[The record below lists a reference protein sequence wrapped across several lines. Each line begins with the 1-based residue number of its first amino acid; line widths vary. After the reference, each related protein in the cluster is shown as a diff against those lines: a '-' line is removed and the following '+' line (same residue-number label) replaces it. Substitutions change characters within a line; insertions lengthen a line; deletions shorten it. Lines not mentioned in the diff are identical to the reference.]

1 MGSSPASR
9 TTHRTWYLQQKATH
23 LLGGFLRSLGGRRGS
38 DFCEKLTFRENFSQK
53 KFFEKIFKNSRK
65 SLDNRPQMWYNKE
78 NELRGQPMDFRLTY
92 EQAVFF
98 QMLLIMYEQGEL
110 DIRQIKKELIE
121 KMGEENYKKNYEK
134 VKKSLKN
141 A

>member
-1 MGSSPASR
+1 M
-9 TTHRTWYLQQKATH
+9 
-23 LLGGFLRSLGGRRGS
+23 
-38 DFCEKLTFRENFSQK
+38 DFKLT
-53 KFFEKIFKNSRK
+53 
-65 SLDNRPQMWYNKE
+65 W
-78 NELRGQPMDFRLTY
+78 

-121 KMGEENYKKNYEK
+121 KMGEEGYKKNYEK
-134 VKKSLKN
+134 IKKSLKI

>member
-1 MGSSPASR
+1 MTSNPLWKCVSQGDFAAR
-9 TTHRTWYLQQKATH
+9 ARA
-23 LLGGFLRSLGGRRGS
+23 RGS

-53 KFFEKIFKNSRK
+53 KFFEKIFKFSRK
-65 SLDNRPQMWYNKE
+65 SLDNRPQKWYNKE
-78 NELRGQPMDFRLTY
+78 NELRGRPMDLKLTW

-110 DIRQIKKELIE
+110 NVKQIEKELIE
-121 KMGEENYKKNYEK
+121 KMGEEKYKKNLEK
-134 VKKSLKN
+134 IKKSLKN

>member
-1 MGSSPASR
+1 
-9 TTHRTWYLQQKATH
+9 
-23 LLGGFLRSLGGRRGS
+23 
-38 DFCEKLTFRENFSQK
+38 
-53 KFFEKIFKNSRK
+53 
-65 SLDNRPQMWYNKE
+65 
-78 NELRGQPMDFRLTY
+78 MDFRLTY

-121 KMGEENYKKNYEK
+121 KMGEEGYKKNYEK
-134 VKKSLKN
+134 IKKSLKN

>member
-1 MGSSPASR
+1 
-9 TTHRTWYLQQKATH
+9 
-23 LLGGFLRSLGGRRGS
+23 
-38 DFCEKLTFRENFSQK
+38 
-53 KFFEKIFKNSRK
+53 
-65 SLDNRPQMWYNKE
+65 
-78 NELRGQPMDFRLTY
+78 MDFRLTW

-110 DIRQIKKELIE
+110 DIKQIEKELIE
-121 KMGEENYKKNYEK
+121 KIGEENYKKSLEK

>member
-1 MGSSPASR
+1 M
-9 TTHRTWYLQQKATH
+9 
-23 LLGGFLRSLGGRRGS
+23 
-38 DFCEKLTFRENFSQK
+38 N
-53 KFFEKIFKNSRK
+53 
-65 SLDNRPQMWYNKE
+65 
-78 NELRGQPMDFRLTY
+78 FRLTY

-134 VKKSLKN
+134 IKKSLKN

>member
-1 MGSSPASR
+1 
-9 TTHRTWYLQQKATH
+9 
-23 LLGGFLRSLGGRRGS
+23 
-38 DFCEKLTFRENFSQK
+38 
-53 KFFEKIFKNSRK
+53 
-65 SLDNRPQMWYNKE
+65 
-78 NELRGQPMDFRLTY
+78 MDFRLTY

-121 KMGEENYKKNYEK
+121 KMGEEKYKKNYEK

>member
-1 MGSSPASR
+1 M
-9 TTHRTWYLQQKATH
+9 
-23 LLGGFLRSLGGRRGS
+23 
-38 DFCEKLTFRENFSQK
+38 N
-53 KFFEKIFKNSRK
+53 
-65 SLDNRPQMWYNKE
+65 
-78 NELRGQPMDFRLTY
+78 FRLTY

-110 DIRQIKKELIE
+110 DIKQIEKELIE
-121 KMGEENYKKNYEK
+121 KMGEENYKKSLEK

>member
-1 MGSSPASR
+1 
-9 TTHRTWYLQQKATH
+9 
-23 LLGGFLRSLGGRRGS
+23 
-38 DFCEKLTFRENFSQK
+38 
-53 KFFEKIFKNSRK
+53 
-65 SLDNRPQMWYNKE
+65 
-78 NELRGQPMDFRLTY
+78 MDFRLTY

-110 DIRQIKKELIE
+110 DIRQIKKELIA

-141 A
+141 T

>member
-1 MGSSPASR
+1 
-9 TTHRTWYLQQKATH
+9 
-23 LLGGFLRSLGGRRGS
+23 
-38 DFCEKLTFRENFSQK
+38 
-53 KFFEKIFKNSRK
+53 
-65 SLDNRPQMWYNKE
+65 
-78 NELRGQPMDFRLTY
+78 MDFRLTY

>member
-1 MGSSPASR
+1 
-9 TTHRTWYLQQKATH
+9 
-23 LLGGFLRSLGGRRGS
+23 
-38 DFCEKLTFRENFSQK
+38 
-53 KFFEKIFKNSRK
+53 
-65 SLDNRPQMWYNKE
+65 
-78 NELRGQPMDFRLTY
+78 MDFRLTY

-121 KMGEENYKKNYEK
+121 KMGEEKYKKNYEK
-134 VKKSLKN
+134 IKKSLKN

>member
-1 MGSSPASR
+1 
-9 TTHRTWYLQQKATH
+9 
-23 LLGGFLRSLGGRRGS
+23 
-38 DFCEKLTFRENFSQK
+38 
-53 KFFEKIFKNSRK
+53 
-65 SLDNRPQMWYNKE
+65 
-78 NELRGQPMDFRLTY
+78 MDFRLTY

-121 KMGEENYKKNYEK
+121 KMGEEGYKKNYEK